1 MFSGRALY
9 KIAELD
15 SSLVLA
21 SEVGQPRPQS
31 GMVWKQG
38 EAADGLLLIPDG
50 RFQMGVETSYGDHE
64 IAHLE
69 GPFIAG
75 LAEFGVTE
83 ARATNLAIQCGQP
96 ARFIPEADAHNLL
109 LDDSR
114 LGVSFRRLCLFSLD
128 RALRH
133 CNDQV
138 FSFFREASEQQDP
151 RVISGVFEAIRVE
164 KPADP
169 AEVRAFFDLPEGGSD
184 ALVQLG
190 FWKRSY
196 SAGSKLARRGAR
208 GDEAFF
214 IRSGQVRVSLKIPGV
229 GEEALSVLGPG
240 QIAGELALIEDG
252 VRSADLIAHG
262 GPVKVY
268 VLNRAGFRRLM
279 SGSIDNSHWL
289 GARIVSA
296 LCYRLA
302 EAVGR
307 SISFHMLSAGNRVSE
322 DRGKLPA
329 ELPLIDFDFRKG
341 GD

>member
-1 MFSGRALY
+1 M
-9 KIAELD
+9 
-15 SSLVLA
+15 
-21 SEVGQPRPQS
+21 
-31 GMVWKQG
+31 
-38 EAADGLLLIPDG
+38 
-50 RFQMGVETSYGDHE
+50 
-64 IAHLE
+64 E

-75 LAEFGVTE
+75 LSEFGVTDLRSTQLDVRTE
-83 ARATNLAIQCGQP
+83 RPPL
-96 ARFIPEADAHNLL
+96 FITEADAHVLL
-109 LDDSR
+109 LEDSR
-114 LGVSFRRLCLFSLD
+114 TGVSFRRLCLFSLD
-128 RALRH
+128 RALRF
-133 CNDQV
+133 CNEQL
-138 FSFFREASEQQDP
+138 FGFFRDASQSQDP

-169 AEVRAFFDLPEGGSD
+169 AEVRAFFDIPDGSSD

-190 FWKRSY
+190 FWKRTY
-196 SAGSKLARRGAR
+196 NAGSKLARRGAR

-229 GEEALSVLGPG
+229 GEEALSILGPG

-268 VLNRAGFRRLM
+268 VLNRSGFRRLM

-302 EAVGR
+302 EAVER
-307 SISFHMLSAGNRVSE
+307 SISFHMLAAGSKVS
-322 DRGKLPA
+322 DDKGKLPFDVQA
-329 ELPLIDFDFRKG
+329 SDIDFRKG
-341 GD
+341 TD